1 MGTPAGREAA
11 RIEEVDGRRGSDSQ
25 LAEPP
30 LSKRPPQS
38 HPSQPEVGQAV
49 ADRQRGTRLLLPTTS
64 PLWGVAE
71 DFFWKRESPFLTDY
85 SLKGE
90 KDRCEE
96 DCQENCLAGPLW
108 TEELECGGRRDG
120 VVNEEALRCGLNKD
134 KSQVVEQAVS
144 SDELTPPQ
152 GDEGSI

>member
-1 MGTPAGREAA
+1 MSTPAGREAA

-25 LAEPP
+25 PAESP

-38 HPSQPEVGQAV
+38 PPSQPGVGQAV
-49 ADRQRGTRLLLPTTS
+49 ADHQRGTRLLLPTTS

-71 DFFWKRESPFLTDY
+71 DFFWKRKSPFMSDY

-90 KDRCEE
+90 EDRCEE
-96 DCQENCLAGPLW
+96 DCQENCLPSPLW
-108 TEELECGGRRDG
+108 AEELEYGERRDG
-120 VVNEEALRCGLNKD
+120 VIDEEVLRCGLNKD
-134 KSQVVEQAVS
+134 KSRVAEQAVS
-144 SDELTPPQ
+144 TDELSPTQ

>member
-1 MGTPAGREAA
+1 M
-11 RIEEVDGRRGSDSQ
+11 S
-25 LAEPP
+25 P

-38 HPSQPEVGQAV
+38 PLSQPRVDQAV

-71 DFFWKRESPFLTDY
+71 DFFWKRESPFLPDY

-90 KDRCEE
+90 EDRCEE
-96 DCQENCLAGPLW
+96 DCLAEPLW
-108 TEELECGGRRDG
+108 TEELEYGERRDG
-120 VVNEEALRCGLNKD
+120 VIDEEVLRCGLNKD
-134 KSQVVEQAVS
+134 KSRVAEQADS
-144 SDELTPPQ
+144 TDELSPLQ

>member
-1 MGTPAGREAA
+1 M
-11 RIEEVDGRRGSDSQ
+11 S
-25 LAEPP
+25 P

-38 HPSQPEVGQAV
+38 PLSQPGVDQAV

-71 DFFWKRESPFLTDY
+71 DFFWKRESPFLPDY

-90 KDRCEE
+90 EDRCEE
-96 DCQENCLAGPLW
+96 DCQENCLAEPLW
-108 TEELECGGRRDG
+108 TEELEYGERRDG
-120 VVNEEALRCGLNKD
+120 VVDEEVLRCGLNKD
-134 KSQVVEQAVS
+134 KSRVAEQADS
-144 SDELTPPQ
+144 TDELSPLQ